1 MAAGTVRVSRR
12 GVEFLAAAIA
22 LDQIWATPGVELR
35 RHMEVRSC
43 DLWK

>member
-22 LDQIWATPGVELR
+22 LDQIWATPGVELEAPDGLR
-35 RHMEVRSC
+35 QRA
-43 DLWK
+43 